1 MTIHHEEKRAAS
13 PYPIHLSRFASSD
26 GFTLL
31 EVLVS
36 VALLAIAVTIVLQ
49 LFSTDLRA
57 ISVSEDYV
65 KASARAN
72 AAMRSV
78 LDDDTLDEKSWSE
91 NTEDG
96 YALNVNIEE
105 VLKERTENLP
115 VRVLEIA
122 VTLNWTR
129 GAKERSIVLR
139 TLKTVPK
146 PA

>member
-1 MTIHHEEKRAAS
+1 MSIRIEEKRDLS
-13 PYPIHLSRFASSD
+13 PFTLHLSLFTSRG

-36 VALLAIAVTIVLQ
+36 VALLAMAVTIVLQ

-57 ISVSEDYV
+57 ISASEEYV

-72 AAMRSV
+72 AAMRDV
-78 LDDDTLDEKSWSE
+78 LDDDTLDVKSWGE

-96 YALNVNIEE
+96 YALNVGIEE
-105 VLKERTENLP
+105 VLKERTENLQ
-115 VRVLEIA
+115 VKVLEI
-122 VTLNWTR
+122 TLTVNWTQ
-129 GAKERSIVLR
+129 GAKTRSITLR

-146 PA
+146 QA